1 MMTIVGVGLLWQ
13 SKEKENQLASP
24 ETARPTNEPR
34 RLVANSPASAV
45 AAQPLVETEKYQ
57 IPQIE
62 KLHNFQRIQ
71 DKVFQSSEEEILR
84 KSLIK
89 DRSLIEDM
97 GAFLLDPRRFAKLDS
112 VAAKELEK
120 DQDSAVDFL
129 LAALKEGDRDF
140 AESTILNVIK
150 DAQVENSALQ
160 MDQREVLASL
170 KGELLFHGSAI
181 RPASF
186 QNIASILPGPVSL
199 RIWQNVQAKQA
210 QYLEESMVEK
220 VAHDSKY

>member
-1 MMTIVGVGLLWQ
+1 
-13 SKEKENQLASP
+13 
-24 ETARPTNEPR
+24 
-34 RLVANSPASAV
+34 
-45 AAQPLVETEKYQ
+45 
-57 IPQIE
+57 
-62 KLHNFQRIQ
+62 
-71 DKVFQSSEEEILR
+71 
-84 KSLIK
+84 
-89 DRSLIEDM
+89 M